1 MQPPSQGA
9 RAESEVA
16 VLAQI
21 AGEQGHGSARRP
33 KATGTGI
40 PLKGGGQPPGR
51 ERSGEARPPVARPIG
66 ERLEIAVAE
75 VACLPA
81 LYSGALYSY
90 APCGFTDRVPFGQ
103 KQQRLKPAV
112 EANLAGN
119 GQGTLETP
127 PIGTGK
133 R

>member
-21 AGEQGHGSARRP
+21 AGEQGHGPARRP
-33 KATGTGI
+33 KAAGTGI

-51 ERSGEARPPVARPIG
+51 ERSGEARPIG

-112 EANLAGN
+112 EANLASN